1 MTFLSQQPKV
11 RQEEYFNLLKVMGS
25 LSNLYSD
32 SPVPYLYY
40 RGHEN
45 AFCKSFL
52 ADNLSRSDASADA
65 GKKGVGI
72 GLKTFISQKE
82 WSSQKIAEFN
92 KKSPEI
98 KAYDDEPVKL
108 AKFVSEMRN
117 KRVEMTKAMFDLD
130 KMIYHCVA
138 RRENEFLIHEEPM
151 DLIDTGNIILIKAD
165 NKSVVFT
172 DERHEYS
179 YLYSKSTLFKRFK
192 VASAVPIKVAI
203 FEDPFDILEASLNL
217 KTIKSAR
224 LLPCVVLPLYS
235 EKGIKHVPEKSGLNQ
250 WNAGGRQRKDRE
262 VYIPI
267 PAWIHK
273 QYSDFF
279 PPRDVN
285 FNLHLPDKKVLCAKV
300 CQDNNKALMSNPNT
314 DLGEWLI
321 DDVLKLREGEIV
333 TYPMLLN
340 VGIDSVEISK
350 QDDKNFHINFKK
362 LDTYEKFKVSN
373 MK

>member
-11 RQEEYFNLLKVMGS
+11 QQEEYFNLLKVMGS

-217 KTIKSAR
+217 KTIPRVKAIYEQAPK
-224 LLPCVVLPLYS
+224 PCVVIAIGACASGQGIFKNGPNCPNPVDSVLP
-235 EKGIKHVPEKSGLNQ
+235 VN
-250 WNAGGRQRKDRE
+250 
-262 VYIPI
+262 VYIPGC
-267 PAWIHK
+267 
-273 QYSDFF
+273 
-279 PPRDVN
+279 PPKPEAMIAGIVK
-285 FNLHLPDKKVLCAKV
+285 LIKELTGKK
-300 CQDNNKALMSNPNT
+300 
-314 DLGEWLI
+314 
-321 DDVLKLREGEIV
+321 
-333 TYPMLLN
+333 
-340 VGIDSVEISK
+340 
-350 QDDKNFHINFKK
+350 
-362 LDTYEKFKVSN
+362 
-373 MK
+373 